1 MTSPM
6 VRLTVE
12 HTMDNKYGLG
22 STKVATHHH
31 ETHHKSPEPELTC
44 KYCGGHHL
52 MMSQSLHDHRCA
64 DCGKW
69 QEDVEMSY
77 STGRASDY

>member
-1 MTSPM
+1 M
-6 VRLTVE
+6 
-12 HTMDNKYGLG
+12 
-22 STKVATHHH
+22 
-31 ETHHKSPEPELTC
+31 
-44 KYCGGHHL
+44 